1 MKRSCATCS
10 LILLLVSSINVPAF
24 DDKPAMTG
32 IEIVNKHLEAVGGKA
47 ALAKIKTRVAL
58 GTAKKDSDAAV
69 PVAIASEAPNRL
81 AAVYQFEG
89 YNWYLGYDGSK
100 PFFRPAIARALSAV
114 MHKYEDM
121 LSTGTMFN
129 SISLYN
135 ALLAGES
142 EGVKFEAKGTKKV
155 KGRTAYVVEMKR
167 SKGQPVRLSFDSENF
182 MWVRTDYGNLRIT
195 KDMGT
200 FTNDVTSKDEE
211 VTFDFYVETTEFK
224 AVDDVKLPF
233 KLEMVVTM
241 PILKQKNVGTIV
253 TIINE
258 YRHNIPID
266 PKMFQ

>member
-1 MKRSCATCS
+1 MKRSYIAGALISLLFCS
-10 LILLLVSSINVPAF
+10 IGTPAF
-24 DDKPAMTG
+24 DEPQALTAS
-32 IEIVNKHLEAVGGKA
+32 EIVNKHLVAVGGKE

-69 PVAIASEAPNRL
+69 QVAIASEAPNRL

-129 SISLYN
+129 DISLYN
-135 ALLAGES
+135 TLLAGES
-142 EGVKFEAKGTKKV
+142 ESLKFEAKGTKKV

-167 SKGQPVRLSFDSENF
+167 SKGQLLRLYFDAENF
-182 MWVRTDYGNLRIT
+182 MWLRTDYGNVRIT
-195 KDMGT
+195 KDMGA
-200 FTNDVTSKDEE
+200 FTNDVTSKDED

-224 AVDDVKLPF
+224 AVDGVKLPF
-233 KLEMVVTM
+233 RLEMVVTT